1 MMSARLDAV
10 LFSMIAFCG
19 IAAAAAE
26 PEVQASVRRT
36 LSADEIK
43 KIPAG
48 HPRILV
54 GPNGFEPLR
63 RNYRLP
69 EGKLLGDRIIYNAEQ
84 ILHYPPARREMTG
97 RRLLGVSRNVLYRV
111 DTLAIAYLLTGDERF
126 SDRAKAEVLA
136 ACAFAD
142 WNPPHF
148 LDVGEM
154 TLGVA
159 IGYDWLYDRFTPE
172 ERKTIVEAIV
182 EKGLKPSLDPDRKI
196 NWWVASTN
204 NWTQVCHAGMVAG
217 ALAVDEEHPEL
228 AHAMIDRALANLP
241 RVMNAAYGDDG
252 TYPEG
257 SMYWNYGSDFNVIL
271 LAMLNA
277 AFGHDFG
284 LSNHPGFERTGN
296 FIQACTAPSGKTFP
310 YADCTPGSI
319 EVSYATV
326 WLAKRFNRPDL
337 MDETMQKSLAAY
349 AADRPK
355 KSSLSGNRM
364 LPFAMFELDG
374 FSGKTMTDFPPPPL
388 AYASSASAIV
398 PIAVLRT
405 GPDNQACYLAMKG
418 GAVRSP
424 HGHMDPG
431 SFVIELDGIRV
442 AEDLGLENYEKIER
456 LKMSLWEISKTS
468 DRWKIF
474 RLGPHSHN
482 IVMIDDQLLD
492 LDGKTTMLR
501 FAPDAENPFVKWNLA
516 PAYRGQAESFTR
528 TGMLTKDRGVL
539 ICDRL
544 SGLKPG
550 GRVRWQLCTA
560 LNVESIDGDTVILT
574 DGQKKIAV
582 TSHAPGA
589 AWRVVEASTM
599 LQSFDSPADR
609 FRMLMLETVAPP
621 DGNIEL
627 PVSFAPAAAPLSTAD
642 CRRLLQAAE

>member
-1 MMSARLDAV
+1 MISAPWDAV

-19 IAAAAAE
+19 FAAAAAK
-26 PEVQASVRRT
+26 PETQAPVRRT
-36 LSADEIK
+36 LSADAVK

-54 GPNGFEPLR
+54 GPDGFEPLR

-69 EGKLLGDRIIYNAEQ
+69 EGRLLGDRIIYNARQ
-84 ILHYPPARREMTG
+84 LLDAPPAKREMTG

-142 WNPPHF
+142 WNPSHF

-182 EKGLKPSLDPDRKI
+182 EKGLKPSLVPDRKI
-196 NWWVASTN
+196 NWWVAGTN

-217 ALAVDEEHPEL
+217 ALAVYEEHPEL
-228 AHAMIDRALANLP
+228 ACELIDRALKNLP
-241 RVMNAAYGDDG
+241 RVMDASYGVDG

-284 LSNHPGFERTGN
+284 LSNHPGFERTGD

-310 YADCTPGSI
+310 YADCSPGNI

-337 MDETMQKSLAAY
+337 MNETMRKSLAAY

-355 KSSLSGNRM
+355 KSSRSGNRM

-374 FSGKTMTDFPPPPL
+374 FSGKNMKDFPPPPL
-388 AYASSASAIV
+388 AYASSDTAIV

-405 GPDNQACYLAMKG
+405 GPDRRACYLAMKG
-418 GAVRSP
+418 GAVKSP

-431 SFVIELDGIRV
+431 TFVIELGGIRV
-442 AEDLGLENYEKIER
+442 AEDLGMENYEKIER
-456 LKMSLWEISKTS
+456 LNMTLWEMSQTS

-474 RLGPHSHN
+474 RLGPFSHN

-492 LDGKTTMLR
+492 LDGKTTMRR
-501 FAPDAENPFVKWNLA
+501 FAPEAENPFVQWNLA
-516 PAYRGQAESFTR
+516 PAYRSQTAAFTR
-528 TGMLTKDRGVL
+528 TGMLVKDRGVL
-539 ICDRL
+539 IGDRI

-550 GRVRWQLCTA
+550 SKVRWQLCTA
-560 LNVESIDGDTVILT
+560 LNVESVDGGIVILT

-582 TSHAPGA
+582 SSHAPDA
-589 AWRVVEASTM
+589 AWRVVEASSM

-621 DGNIEL
+621 DGTIEL
-627 PVSFAPAAAPLSTAD
+627 AVGFTPAAAPLSAAD